1 MTLLLT
7 KLPSLEA
14 EQFNLPGLPEILLS
28 ASWFSASSTP
38 AAETPDLPAPGPD
51 QLHFGAAQDP
61 LTEQP
66 SRPCQL
72 PLLPDPPEWEAE
84 PAAAPKRRTGK
95 GRLAKKRGNLGLSPG
110 QLPLF

>member
-14 EQFNLPGLPEILLS
+14 EQFNLPGLTDFVSPDWLSYPTAPGPEV
-28 ASWFSASSTP
+28 
-38 AAETPDLPAPGPD
+38 PDLPAPGFG
-51 QLHFGAAQDP
+51 QLHFGANQEP

-66 SRPCQL
+66 SKPCQL
-72 PLLPDPPEWEAE
+72 PLLPDPPVWEGEPPA
-84 PAAAPKRRTGK
+84 PAARRPRKRGA
-95 GRLAKKRGNLGLSPG
+95 AKKRATLNLSPG

>member
-14 EQFNLPGLPEILLS
+14 EQFKLPGLPEFLVAPDWLPL
-28 ASWFSASSTP
+28 ASTP
-38 AAETPDLPAPGPD
+38 AAEVPDLPDPGLD
-51 QLHFGAAQDP
+51 QLHFGANQDP

-66 SRPCQL
+66 SKPCQL
-72 PLLPDPPEWEAE
+72 PLLPDPPVWEAD
-84 PAAAPKRRTGK
+84 PPAAPKPRPRK
-95 GRLAKKRGNLGLSPG
+95 GRPAKKRANLGLSPG

>member
-1 MTLLLT
+1 MTVLLA

-14 EQFNLPGLPEILLS
+14 EQFNLPGLPDILLS
-28 ASWFSASSTP
+28 TSWFSLSSAP
-38 AAETPDLPAPGPD
+38 AADMPDLPAPGLD
-51 QLHFGAAQDP
+51 QLHFGANQEP
-61 LTEQP
+61 LTEQA
-66 SRPCQL
+66 SKPCQL

-84 PAAAPKRRTGK
+84 PPAAPKRRTTK

>member
-14 EQFNLPGLPEILLS
+14 EQFNLPGLPDFLLS
-28 ASWFSASSTP
+28 P
-38 AAETPDLPAPGPD
+38 AWLPHPFVTAVQVPDLPSPGLH
-51 QLHFGAAQDP
+51 QLHFGANQEP

-66 SRPCQL
+66 SKPCQL
-72 PLLPDPPEWEAE
+72 PLLPDPPVWEAE
-84 PAAAPKRRTGK
+84 PPAAPARRPRKRGP
-95 GRLAKKRGNLGLSPG
+95 AKKRANTGLSPG

>member
-14 EQFNLPGLPEILLS
+14 EQFNLPGLPEFLVSPAWLS
-28 ASWFSASSTP
+28 HPSVTAVQV
-38 AAETPDLPAPGPD
+38 PDLPAPGLH
-51 QLHFGAAQDP
+51 QLHFGANQEP

-66 SRPCQL
+66 SKPCQL
-72 PLLPDPPEWEAE
+72 PLLPDPPVWEAE
-84 PAAAPKRRTGK
+84 PPAAPARRSRNRGP
-95 GRLAKKRGNLGLSPG
+95 AKKRANTGLSPG